1 MFIFEMLES
10 TGFKLGSGKRLLGH
24 VELILKI
31 AGKSSFFIVSYIM
44 LTV

>member
-10 TGFKLGSGKRLLGH
+10 TGFKLGSGKRLLGY
-24 VELILKI
+24 VGLILRI
-31 AGKSSFFIVSYIM
+31 AGKNSFFIVCSIF